1 MAMEAIAAVEEAEA
15 TAARR
20 KAEAVQQAR
29 QLLSSSESRGQEAV
43 KAALQKAE
51 SVLRDVEKEADA
63 RIAANADRIRA
74 ETNAEMEALRARA
87 QERLGN
93 AAEKIV
99 ERIVNG

>member
-29 QLLSSSESRGQEAV
+29 QLLSSSETRGAEAV

-51 SVLRDVEKEADA
+51 EVLKGVEKEADA
-63 RIAANADRIRA
+63 RIAAEADSIRA
-74 ETNAEMEALRARA
+74 ETNAEMEALRTRA
-87 QERLGN
+87 EKRLGE

>member
-20 KAEAVQQAR
+20 KAEAVLQAR
-29 QLLSSSESRGQEAV
+29 QLLSSSETHGKEAV

-51 SVLRDVEKEADA
+51 DLLQEVEKEADA
-63 RIAANADRIRA
+63 RIAADADRIRA
-74 ETNAEMEALRARA
+74 ETNAEMDALRARA
-87 QERLGN
+87 EGRLGD
-93 AAEKIV
+93 AAKKIV